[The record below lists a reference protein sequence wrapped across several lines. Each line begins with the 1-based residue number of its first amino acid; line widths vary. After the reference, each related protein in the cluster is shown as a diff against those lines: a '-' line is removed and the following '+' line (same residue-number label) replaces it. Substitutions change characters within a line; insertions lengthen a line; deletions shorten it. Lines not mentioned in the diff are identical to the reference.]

1 MTEATPII
9 GPDRTYVLA
18 MTPGDDGVEIEFDA
32 PGGTLAEVQRLIDE
46 SQFPEYRSV
55 DDFARDALVHYMTT
69 KLGDIQDREQRLKA
83 EAMLQDIARREDA
96 LRVLDGYATDE
107 SVKGKIS

>member
-1 MTEATPII
+1 MPREAPWPKFSGSSTRVSSPST
-9 GPDRTYVLA
+9 GAWTTLPDT
-18 MTPGDDGVEIEFDA
+18 
-32 PGGTLAEVQRLIDE
+32 
-46 SQFPEYRSV
+46 
-55 DDFARDALVHYMTT
+55 LVHYMTT